1 MSNAT
6 ISNVRKGGFRA
17 AKKLFGVKWPWA
29 YVRNVRYEEFRTV
42 FGAAYFQEIDGM
54 PTVQLDSHNALYVL
68 QNRLAALC
76 NLWNIESISVV
87 DLSDWT
93 VREFVLDDVPAKQE
107 G

>member
-1 MSNAT
+1 MSNT
-6 ISNVRKGGFRA
+6 IVSNVRKGGFRA

-29 YVRNVRYEEFRTV
+29 YMSQTRCDEFNTV
-42 FGAAYFQEIDGM
+42 FGDIYFLEIDGL

-68 QNRLAALC
+68 QGRLATLC

-93 VREFVLDDVPAKQE
+93 VREFVLDEAVTTA
-107 G
+107 